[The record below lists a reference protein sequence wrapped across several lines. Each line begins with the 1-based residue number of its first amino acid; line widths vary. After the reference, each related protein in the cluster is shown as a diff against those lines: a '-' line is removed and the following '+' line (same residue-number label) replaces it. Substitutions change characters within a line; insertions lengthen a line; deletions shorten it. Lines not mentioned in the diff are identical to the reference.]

1 MRYSFLSWLERALF
15 LQSLAKHC
23 TDCKTIQRLRS
34 RTRRGLAVWFA
45 QNFFCNYFKIQTAQ
59 AGAV

>member
-1 MRYSFLSWLERALF
+1 MALF

-23 TDCKTIQRLRS
+23 TDCKTIQKPRS
-34 RTRRGLAVWFA
+34 RTLRGLAVWFA
-45 QNFFCNYFKIQTAQ
+45 QNFFCNNFKIQTAQ